1 MINSPAHA
9 IDLVGGSKVVADRF
23 GKKLTTVASWST
35 RQSIP
40 IDWWEGL
47 IDLARELGLAGFDH
61 AALVRAHVSA
71 KRAAAAGATT
81 EAAPETT
88 RAGASA

>member
-1 MINSPAHA
+1 MISSPAHA

-40 IDWWEGL
+40 IEWWEGL
-47 IDLARELGLAGFDH
+47 IDLARELGLVGFDY
-61 AALVRAHVSA
+61 AALVQAHVAA
-71 KRAAAAGATT
+71 KRDAGA
-81 EAAPETT
+81 EGASGAE